1 MYYTYRMDVE
11 SNLKLQQDY
20 INKVATIVKQYDSVD
35 SIFLVGSHSKGE
47 NTPFSDIDI
56 CLLFKT
62 DLRENREDIF
72 KRILELSPTLSH
84 LYLFDSEGL
93 FLFVNGIRL
102 DVTFIKPTDFEKLA
116 LNKVKIIQ
124 DLNGMVAEKY
134 TQTKD
139 AEEKPSKPKW
149 NESEGDFLDWF
160 FWMFRQIYCY
170 ILQAGLKPDKRFDK
184 LNSAQSSIKSVRD
197 KLIDMLVYLNNKKDY
212 INSID
217 KNISGEFEK
226 TYSSL
231 NPTDMLLA
239 TRKLADI
246 YEIIGREYAKRI
258 NTSFPDAKLVTTK
271 ALFNEFDNL
280 YKEIVVLT
288 S

>member
-1 MYYTYRMDVE
+1 MVWLLKSIHKQRMLKK
-11 SNLKLQQDY
+11 NLA
-20 INKVATIVKQYDSVD
+20 N
-35 SIFLVGSHSKGE
+35 
-47 NTPFSDIDI
+47 
-56 CLLFKT
+56 
-62 DLRENREDIF
+62 
-72 KRILELSPTLSH
+72 
-84 LYLFDSEGL
+84 
-93 FLFVNGIRL
+93 
-102 DVTFIKPTDFEKLA
+102 
-116 LNKVKIIQ
+116 
-124 DLNGMVAEKY
+124 LNGMKVKVIF
-134 TQTKD
+134 
-139 AEEKPSKPKW
+139 W
-149 NESEGDFLDWF
+149 IGF
-160 FWMFRQIYCY
+160 FGC
-170 ILQAGLKPDKRFDK
+170 LDK

-246 YEIIGREYAKRI
+246 YEIIGREFAKRNNI
-258 NTSFPDAKLVTTK
+258 SFPDAKLTTTK